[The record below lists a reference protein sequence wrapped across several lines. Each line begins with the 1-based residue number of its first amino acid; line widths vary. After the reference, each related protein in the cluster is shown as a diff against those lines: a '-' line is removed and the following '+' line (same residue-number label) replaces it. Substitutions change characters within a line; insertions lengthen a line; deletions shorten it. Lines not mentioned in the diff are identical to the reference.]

1 MENLDIF
8 EVACKYFFQKIR
20 EFKEILSNKVRALEN
35 IDWIYDKGTTKVCQ
49 PDEKDKRKRCK
60 TGLEYRSKVE
70 ISPDDVETIWEEF
83 NAFFEKTYTADIERI
98 STNEEIGRYEFMA
111 TNSKVD
117 RIQCMIYL
125 SGEWNIPLVYLSAF
139 VTARYKNVDY
149 V

>member
-8 EVACKYFFQKIR
+8 EVACKYFFQKIS

-83 NAFFEKTYTADIERI
+83 NEHSQTTRK
-98 STNEEIGRYEFMA
+98 
-111 TNSKVD
+111 
-117 RIQCMIYL
+117 
-125 SGEWNIPLVYLSAF
+125 P
-139 VTARYKNVDY
+139 
-149 V
+149 

>member
-8 EVACKYFFQKIR
+8 EVACKYFFQKI
-20 EFKEILSNKVRALEN
+20 S
-35 IDWIYDKGTTKVCQ
+35 
-49 PDEKDKRKRCK
+49 
-60 TGLEYRSKVE
+60 
-70 ISPDDVETIWEEF
+70 EF

-111 TNSKVD
+111 TNSKGD